1 MTTATLTPPFVA
13 SPENL
18 RAGTAFVGQHTVSAE
33 QNAILANDGWFPN
46 ISLRDFRLRRQID
59 DSHADERLID
69 VLQAAMAQ
77 VNAEL
82 ENWQCSHALLY
93 ADLLSVPSA
102 QLGECS
108 TKVLAYHRAVYSTA
122 QALLNHRYWAV
133 SDSVGK
139 LQANIAS
146 NRDSLIESADEYQR
160 ERWEALQ
167 QLRGEPRTLTGA
179 L

>member
-1 MTTATLTPPFVA
+1 MTELKPPFVA
-13 SPENL
+13 NPDTL
-18 RAGTAFVGQHTVSAE
+18 RNGTPFVGQHNVNE
-33 QNAILANDGWFPN
+33 NELVLANDGWFPN

-93 ADLLSVPSA
+93 ADLQSVPSV
-102 QLGECS
+102 QLGGCS

-133 SDSVGK
+133 ADSTGK
-139 LQANIAS
+139 AQ
-146 NRDSLIESADEYQR
+146 SLESRTDSADEYQR

-167 QLRGEPRTLTGA
+167 QLRGEPRTLTGV